1 VPQDIP
7 VEASEMLAFTPPSL
21 EDHDPKPVFMLRAMT
36 GRDKRFHARLIR
48 ENRLRRHTVEDFRR
62 EIETGLR
69 QAWDEEAF
77 EQHFPRIK
85 VYWEQRDE
93 FDLQLA
99 DNPDLVWSFH
109 AEEERAILSMIRH
122 VENSWPPIGEM
133 YADNA
138 EFAEL
143 LAPIMV
149 AVTVKSWTGFSA
161 PRRLDRGYLTLECA
175 ERLLEMLDSAD
186 QQAGGELFIA
196 CARRMTLDK
205 DEAKNS
211 ASPSPS
217 ETTPPASTPM
227 TTSAEADGKSPASAH
242 SSETHEN
249 SSETS
254 IGNSSG
260 STANAIEELP
270 A

>member
-1 VPQDIP
+1 MPQDIP
-7 VEASEMLAFTPPSL
+7 LEASETLAFTPPSL

-85 VYWEQRDE
+85 AYWEQRDE
-93 FDLQLA
+93 FELQLA
-99 DNPDLVWSFH
+99 DDPDIVWSFH
-109 AEEERAILSMIRH
+109 AEEERSILSMIRH

-149 AVTVKSWTGFSA
+149 AVTVKSWTGFDA
-161 PRRLDRGYLTLECA
+161 PRKLDRGYLTLECA
-175 ERLLEMLDSAD
+175 ELLLEKLDAERP
-186 QQAGGELFIA
+186 QAGSEMFIA

-205 DEAKNS
+205 EEAKNS
-211 ASPSPS
+211 ESPSPS
-217 ETTPPASTPM
+217 EMIPPASTPT
-227 TTSAEADGKSPASAH
+227 TTSPETDGTSPASAP
-242 SSETHEN
+242 SSKTPAT

-254 IGNSSG
+254 IGNSSD
-260 STANAIEELP
+260 STVNATEELP